1 MDKGREWRGDLQDH
15 LNGEALG
22 GIARLDF
29 LAQRGIGWPGLVE
42 HATQSLS
49 SWFERLGQS
58 CGGGGVC
65 GALGC
70 GH

>member
-1 MDKGREWRGDLQDH
+1 MVWGSPGSPEQ
-15 LNGEALG
+15 EALG
-22 GIARLDF
+22 GGAQAFIARLDS
-29 LAQRGIGWPGLVE
+29 LAQLGIGWQALVE
-42 HATQSLS
+42 HATQILS